1 MHHSTKRRVVLG
13 MTTGGLL
20 ITGIGM
26 AQADAAATG
35 TATGSPGVLS
45 GNLVQIPVDAPI
57 NVCGNVVDVIGV
69 LDSAVGNHCGNGGPA
84 SGGDSASA
92 NGSAKGSPGIGSG
105 NLVQIPVDA
114 PINVCG
120 NSISGVGVGDTA
132 AGDDCSN
139 GGGQGTNGAGAS
151 GGSHGSP
158 GIGSGNT
165 VQAPVDT
172 PVNLCGDQVSVVG
185 VGDTAAGNDCSNGGG
200 SVTPPTHTHQPPTS
214 CGCPPPATST
224 PPSTTTTPTGTTPRS
239 GGRHAAPR
247 HSVGTL
253 AETGTGARDVVAP
266 FGASIL
272 GGGGLLLRKRAGS
285 LLNLTNRH

>member
-35 TATGSPGVLS
+35 AATDSPGVLS

-69 LDSAVGNHCGNGGPA
+69 LDSAIDNHCGNGGSA

-92 NGSAKGSPGIGSG
+92 NGGAKGSPGIGSG
-105 NLVQIPVDA
+105 NLVQIPIDA

-132 AGDDCSN
+132 AGNDCSN

-165 VQAPVDT
+165 VQAPVNT

-185 VGDTAAGNDCSNGGG
+185 VGDTAAGDDCSNGGG
-200 SVTPPTHTHQPPTS
+200 SATPPTHTRQPPTTT
-214 CGCPPPATST
+214 CGCPPPSTST
-224 PPSTTTTPTGTTPRS
+224 PSTPVPS

-247 HSVGTL
+247 RPVGAL
-253 AETGTGARDVVAP
+253 AETGTGAQDVVAP

-272 GGGGLLLRKRAGS
+272 GGGGLLLRKRVGT
-285 LLNLTNRH
+285 LLNLTNRP